1 MIQMENVTKQYAN
14 GVTAIKNLN
23 LEIHD
28 GEFVYVIGP
37 SGAGKTTLMYTLAGL
52 ETPQEGKVTINGTD
66 IYSLSATGRS
76 IFRNRN
82 MGFIF
87 QNYLLM
93 PELTALENACLASS
107 IGKRPR
113 MEYVTELMDRVGLSH
128 RLNHLPGELSGGE
141 QQRVAIAR
149 ALANDAPIIF
159 ADEPTG
165 NLDRKNGAE
174 VLDLLFGLA
183 DESRKTLVIVTH
195 DEHLARRGDRII
207 TIMDGQA
214 V

>member
-1 MIQMENVTKQYAN
+1 MEEISETASMRYSLWIYAN
-14 GVTAIKNLN
+14 GQKMLLRVRAKRKFGWIQNKLRR
-23 LEIHD
+23 
-28 GEFVYVIGP
+28 
-37 SGAGKTTLMYTLAGL
+37 
-52 ETPQEGKVTINGTD
+52 QQ
-66 IYSLSATGRS
+66 
-76 IFRNRN
+76 IFITHGNVR
-82 MGFIF
+82 
-87 QNYLLM
+87 
-93 PELTALENACLASS
+93 
-107 IGKRPR
+107 
-113 MEYVTELMDRVGLSH
+113 ELMERVGLSH
-128 RLNHLPGELSGGE
+128 RLNHLPSELSGGE

>member
-1 MIQMENVTKQYAN
+1 
-14 GVTAIKNLN
+14 
-23 LEIHD
+23 
-28 GEFVYVIGP
+28 
-37 SGAGKTTLMYTLAGL
+37 
-52 ETPQEGKVTINGTD
+52 
-66 IYSLSATGRS
+66 
-76 IFRNRN
+76 
-82 MGFIF
+82 
-87 QNYLLM
+87 M

-107 IGKRPR
+107 IGRRPR
-113 MEYVTELMDRVGLSH
+113 VEYVRELMERVGLSH
-128 RLNHLPGELSGGE
+128 RLNHLPSELSGGE

-195 DEHLARRGDRII
+195 DDIWHGEGTALLRLWTGRPSEAAGRRGRLRFI
-207 TIMDGQA
+207 
-214 V
+214 